1 MWICIVTFAHEEP
14 VPMKLLVI
22 LLIRKDFIEDCTEPG
37 NIIEKLVGNKTMV
50 TTMVTNILKYRAKLI
65 PWIFVAVVGNVGSI
79 PTLSTIFSRHIIVN
93 YA

>member
-22 LLIRKDFIEDCTEPG
+22 LLIQKDFIEDCTEPG

-50 TTMVTNILKYRAKLI
+50 TTMVTTY
-65 PWIFVAVVGNVGSI
+65 S
-79 PTLSTIFSRHIIVN
+79 STEPSL
-93 YA
+93 YLGYS